1 MTKGVKFLAISSLAT
16 LVLIITMW
24 SYCWLMFENHLKS
37 SILDFKTDNFK
48 FASEKVKISGFPFRF
63 NIEISNPRINFNN
76 LNCSAESLTI
86 SANMLFNFL
95 QIDFPE
101 LMNLRFIFNNDLY
114 NINLK
119 SPAKV
124 SLKLKERSIA
134 NTLAVIHAALTNS
147 SIFEPMFL
155 ENIEFQAKDV
165 ILSNTINN
173 KDFSKI
179 SLILNIDFNQKSP
192 ISTYSEIKFNFS
204 ENALDTNEHL
214 AHKLSKL
221 FLIGDIELLTR
232 SDNNLTL
239 VDYAEINKLD
249 ITANDS
255 VFKLKGTLDKDEK
268 DNSNFKFYLNVENL
282 IHMLDDLLNKNV
294 ISKDRYD
301 ILLVILKEITGS
313 KAPESSFNINLYS
326 DPMRGIKIGNSSL
339 YRIGIYLNKFI
350 STP

>member
-1 MTKGVKFLAISSLAT
+1 MTKGVKFLINFSLAT
-16 LVLIITMW
+16 LVLVITLW
-24 SYCWLMFENHLKS
+24 SYCWLMFEKHIKS
-37 SILDFKTDNFK
+37 SILDYKTDNFK
-48 FASEKVKISGFPFRF
+48 FASEEVKISGFPFRF
-63 NIEISNPRINFNN
+63 NIEISNPRININN
-76 LNCSAESLTI
+76 LNYSAESLKI
-86 SANMLFNFL
+86 SSNILFNSL

-101 LMNLRFIFNNDLY
+101 VTNLRFIFNDDLY
-114 NINLK
+114 NINVK
-119 SPAKV
+119 SDEKV
-124 SLKLKERSIA
+124 SLKLKEKSIV
-134 NTLAVIHAALTNS
+134 NTFAVIYSSLTNS
-147 SIFEPMFL
+147 SITESMFI
-155 ENIEFQAKDV
+155 ENVKFQAKDV
-165 ILSNTINN
+165 ILSNTANN

-204 ENALDTNEHL
+204 ENILDTNEHI

-221 FLIGDIELLTR
+221 LVIGDLELLTR
-232 SDNNLTL
+232 NDKNLIL
-239 VDYAEINKLD
+239 VDYADINKLD

-268 DNSNFKFYLNVENL
+268 ENSNFKFHLNVENL

-313 KAPESSFNINLYS
+313 KTPESSFNINLYS